1 MITSL
6 PPSMRR
12 ARDRPDVRAAVTVS
26 VSGAAP
32 ARPYRRCARGARA
45 GKRGTQPPHAP
56 RASVEAVVAV
66 AAAVAVVVA
75 ATAWPAD
82 TAGGGSGPCQREGG
96 GGADDSRLASSQC
109 SVGRASHRPP
119 PAGPCVPVVRA
130 HARQPG
136 VAVPARGRGRGGG
149 GGGSGGGGEG
159 GGDIG
164 RLATTRRRQ
173 PRGSSDGGGVAIAR
187 QMAFVS
193 GQRGG
198 GRGRDGRVRPG
209 GGESG
214 PPRRRC
220 GEHRAQESRLPL
232 QSRSCAPSSSPL
244 AGTGLVSR
252 RWALQRGCQ
261 YIGLRRTDAPCPRCL
276 GRGWVAAANAIRGG
290 YYPRLSPFWPSCP
303 LFHGYHTTWH

>member
-149 GGGSGGGGEG
+149 GGGSGGGGG
-159 GGDIG
+159 GRRGHRPAGDDTSPSAPG
-164 RLATTRRRQ
+164 L
-173 PRGSSDGGGVAIAR
+173 V
-187 QMAFVS
+187 
-193 GQRGG
+193 
-198 GRGRDGRVRPG
+198 GRGRCGHRQTDGF
-209 GGESG
+209 
-214 PPRRRC
+214 C
-220 GEHRAQESRLPL
+220 
-232 QSRSCAPSSSPL
+232 
-244 AGTGLVSR
+244 
-252 RWALQRGCQ
+252 
-261 YIGLRRTDAPCPRCL
+261 IGAE
-276 GRGWVAAANAIRGG
+276 RGG
-290 YYPRLSPFWPSCP
+290 KGQGRPRAP
-303 LFHGYHTTWH
+303 GRR

>member
-1 MITSL
+1 M
-6 PPSMRR
+6 
-12 ARDRPDVRAAVTVS
+12 
-26 VSGAAP
+26 P
-32 ARPYRRCARGARA
+32 A
-45 GKRGTQPPHAP
+45 
-56 RASVEAVVAV
+56 
-66 AAAVAVVVA
+66 
-75 ATAWPAD
+75 
-82 TAGGGSGPCQREGG
+82 
-96 GGADDSRLASSQC
+96 
-109 SVGRASHRPP
+109 
-119 PAGPCVPVVRA
+119 
-130 HARQPG
+130 
-136 VAVPARGRGRGGG
+136 GRGGG
-149 GGGSGGGGEG
+149 RGRQPAGVKSVQRWPRKPQAAAGWPLCAGRTGARTPAGRGRTRARARPRWGRRGQWRGGEG